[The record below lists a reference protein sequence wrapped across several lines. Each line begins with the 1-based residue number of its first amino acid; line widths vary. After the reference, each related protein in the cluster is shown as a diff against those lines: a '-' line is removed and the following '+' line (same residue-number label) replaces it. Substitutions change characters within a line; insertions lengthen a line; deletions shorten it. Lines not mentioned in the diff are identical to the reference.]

1 MSRRNRTNS
10 LMTDPNN
17 PNPNLDYIVD
27 PNDPENLENQGDDPE
42 IDEVADLK
50 ARVEHLE
57 KLVGVEAV
65 ALRHK
70 K

>member
-1 MSRRNRTNS
+1 MSRRNREPS
-10 LMTDPNN
+10 GDPN
-17 PNPNLDYIVD
+17 PNPDYTVD
-27 PNDPENLENQGDDPE
+27 PSDPEGLENQPDDPE